1 MEVGFDAGDRT
12 VVARHFQLLLSV
24 IAVLAVASA
33 SRFYFVARIGERV
46 VADIR
51 KQVHGHV
58 LGMNPTFFEVTR
70 TGEVLSRLTTD
81 TTLIQT
87 VIGSGA
93 SMALR
98 NVLIFLGA
106 FVMLIVTSPQLMG
119 AILVL
124 IPLVLVP
131 ILLLGRR
138 VRRLSRLSQDRV
150 ADTSA
155 IAGENLNAVETVQAF
170 TQEHTEKDR
179 FGAATE
185 DAYQVAL
192 VRIRNRALLIFL
204 VISLM
209 FGGVVGVLWLGAEAV
224 LSGRMTAGVLIQF
237 VFYAIFVASSAA
249 ALSQVW
255 GEVQRAAGATERL
268 MELLAAR
275 PTITAPARPLP
286 LPEPVRGR
294 VSLES
299 VEFQYPSRPD
309 DAALNG
315 ISLAIEPGET
325 VALVGPS
332 GAGKS
337 TVFKLLLRFYD
348 PHGGSIRLDGVDLRE
363 ADPQAVRSHIGLV
376 PQETVLFS
384 ADARENIRYG
394 RPSATD
400 AEVEAAAA
408 AAFADDFIQ
417 GLPERYDTFLGE
429 RGLRL
434 SVGQRQR
441 IAIARAILRDPAVML
456 LDEATSSLDAESEHL
471 VHEALERL
479 MANRT
484 TLIIAHRLATVLKA
498 DRIVVM
504 DQGRIRR
511 HRHPRG
517 VDGRRRALRQAG
529 VAAVRAGSLTTCR
542 ESPAGRKAG
551 VRLVQF
557 TQGGDHM
564 EQRLSIVTLGVRDLP
579 RARAFYEALGWRV
592 ATEEHAE
599 SIVCFTLNGVGFAL
613 YPLAMLA
620 QDIGLPDTPAGTTG
634 AVTLAY
640 NVRTREEVA
649 LLLDEADR
657 AGGTIVKPAQDVF
670 WGGHSGYF
678 KDPDGHLWEVA
689 WNPFSPLDDDGNF
702 AW

>member
-1 MEVGFDAGDRT
+1 MRHLVRYLKPYPGLLILTILSLLTAAVATLILPIATRQFLDIGFDDENRALI
-12 VVARHFQLLLSV
+12 ARQFQLLLGV

-51 KQVHGHV
+51 KQVHAHV

-70 TGEVLSRLTTD
+70 TGEILSRLTTD

-98 NVLIFLGA
+98 NLLIFVGG

-119 AILVL
+119 AVMVL
-124 IPLVLVP
+124 IPLVLLP
-131 ILLLGRR
+131 ILVLGRR

-155 IAGENLNAVETVQAF
+155 IAGENLDAVETVQAF
-170 TQEHTEKDR
+170 TQERNEEDR
-179 FGAATE
+179 FDAATE
-185 DAYQVAL
+185 AAYRTAL
-192 VRIRNRALLIFL
+192 VRICNRALLIFL
-204 VISLM
+204 VITLM
-209 FGGVVGVLWLGAEAV
+209 FGGVLGVLWLGAEAV
-224 LSGRMTAGVLIQF
+224 LSGRMSPGVLIQF
-237 VFYAIFVASSAA
+237 VFYAIFVAGSAA

-268 MELLAAR
+268 MELQEAR
-275 PTITAPARPLP
+275 PTITAPASPLP
-286 LPEPVRGR
+286 LPEPAMGR
-294 VSLES
+294 VSLEA

-309 DAALNG
+309 EHALDCF
-315 ISLAIEPGET
+315 SLAIEPGET

-348 PHGGSIRLDGVDLRE
+348 PGSGCIRLDGVDLRE
-363 ADPQAVRSHIGLV
+363 ADPQAVRSRIGLV

-384 ADARENIRYG
+384 ANARENIRYG

-400 AEVEAAAA
+400 AEVAAAA
-408 AAFADDFIQ
+408 GAAFADDFIR
-417 GLPERYDTFLGE
+417 GLPDHYDTFLGE
-429 RGLRL
+429 KGLRL
-434 SVGQRQR
+434 SIGQRQR

-498 DRIVVM
+498 DRIVVI
-504 DQGRIRR
+504 DQGRI
-511 HRHPRG
+511 
-517 VDGRRRALRQAG
+517 
-529 VAAVRAGSLTTCR
+529 VATGT
-542 ESPAGRKAG
+542 
-551 VRLVQF
+551 
-557 TQGGDHM
+557 H
-564 EQRLSIVTLGVRDLP
+564 
-579 RARAFYEALGWRV
+579 EALMSGGGLYARL
-592 ATEEHAE
+592 A
-599 SIVCFTLNGVGFAL
+599 SLQFA
-613 YPLAMLA
+613 P
-620 QDIGLPDTPAGTTG
+620 
-634 AVTLAY
+634 
-640 NVRTREEVA
+640 
-649 LLLDEADR
+649 EA
-657 AGGTIVKPAQDVF
+657 
-670 WGGHSGYF
+670 
-678 KDPDGHLWEVA
+678 
-689 WNPFSPLDDDGNF
+689 
-702 AW
+702 

>member
-1 MEVGFDAGDRT
+1 MQAPGNLFDSRPASKNLRPLRYLVGYLRPYPWLLTLAVLSLLAAAAATLVLPITARQIIETGFIEENRT
-12 VVARHFQLLLSV
+12 LISRYFQLLIGV

-33 SRFYFVARIGERV
+33 GRFYFVARIGERV
-46 VADIR
+46 VADVR
-51 KQVHGHV
+51 KQIHGHV

-70 TGEVLSRLTTD
+70 TGEILSRLTTD

-98 NVLIFLGA
+98 NLLIFAGG

-119 AILVL
+119 AVLVL
-124 IPLVLVP
+124 IPLVLLP
-131 ILLLGRR
+131 ILVLGRR

-155 IAGENLNAVETVQAF
+155 LAGENLDAVETVQAF
-170 TQEHTEKDR
+170 TQERNERDR

-185 DAYQVAL
+185 AAYHAAL
-192 VRIRNRALLIFL
+192 ARIRNRALLIFL
-204 VISLM
+204 VITLM

-224 LSGRMTAGVLIQF
+224 LSGRMSAGVLIQF
-237 VFYAIFVASSAA
+237 VFYAIFVAGSAA
-249 ALSQVW
+249 SLSQVW

-268 MELLAAR
+268 MELLGAR
-275 PTITAPARPLP
+275 PDVISPATPRH
-286 LPEPVRGR
+286 LPEPPQGSV
-294 VSLES
+294 VLDA
-299 VEFQYPSRPD
+299 VEFGYPSRPGERAL
-309 DAALNG
+309 DAF
-315 ISLAIEPGET
+315 SLAIEPGET

-348 PHGGSIRLDGVDLRE
+348 PAGGCIRLDGVDLRE
-363 ADPQAVRSHIGLV
+363 ADPRAVRSRIGLV
-376 PQETVLFS
+376 PQETVIFS

-400 AEVEAAAA
+400 AEVAVAAG

-429 RGLRL
+429 KGLRL
-434 SVGQRQR
+434 SIGQRQR

-498 DRIVVM
+498 DRIVVI
-504 DQGRIRR
+504 DQGRI
-511 HRHPRG
+511 
-517 VDGRRRALRQAG
+517 
-529 VAAVRAGSLTTCR
+529 
-542 ESPAGRKAG
+542 
-551 VRLVQF
+551 
-557 TQGGDHM
+557 
-564 EQRLSIVTLGVRDLP
+564 
-579 RARAFYEALGWRV
+579 V
-592 ATEEHAE
+592 ATGTHEELM
-599 SIVCFTLNGVGFAL
+599 SNGGLYARLASLQFA
-613 YPLAMLA
+613 P
-620 QDIGLPDTPAGTTG
+620 
-634 AVTLAY
+634 
-640 NVRTREEVA
+640 
-649 LLLDEADR
+649 EA
-657 AGGTIVKPAQDVF
+657 
-670 WGGHSGYF
+670 
-678 KDPDGHLWEVA
+678 
-689 WNPFSPLDDDGNF
+689 
-702 AW
+702 

>member
-1 MEVGFDAGDRT
+1 MQAPGNLFDSRPGSKNLRPLRYLVGYLRPYPWLLTLAVLSLLAAAAATLVLPITARQIIETGFIEENRT
-12 VVARHFQLLLSV
+12 LISRYFQLLIGV

-33 SRFYFVARIGERV
+33 GRFYFVARIGERV
-46 VADIR
+46 VADVR
-51 KQVHGHV
+51 KQIHGHV

-70 TGEVLSRLTTD
+70 TGEILSRLTTD

-98 NVLIFLGA
+98 NLLIFAGG

-119 AILVL
+119 AVLVL
-124 IPLVLVP
+124 IPLVLLP
-131 ILLLGRR
+131 ILVLGRR

-155 IAGENLNAVETVQAF
+155 LAGENLDAVETVQAF
-170 TQEHTEKDR
+170 TQERNEKDR

-185 DAYQVAL
+185 AAYHAAL
-192 VRIRNRALLIFL
+192 ARIRNRALLIFL
-204 VISLM
+204 VITLM

-224 LSGRMTAGVLIQF
+224 LSGRMSAGVLIQF
-237 VFYAIFVASSAA
+237 VFYAIFVAGSAA
-249 ALSQVW
+249 SLSQVW

-268 MELLAAR
+268 MELLGAR
-275 PTITAPARPLP
+275 PDVTPPAAPRP
-286 LPEPVRGR
+286 LPEPPQGSV
-294 VSLES
+294 VLDA
-299 VEFQYPSRPD
+299 VEFGYPSRPGERAL
-309 DAALNG
+309 DAF
-315 ISLAIEPGET
+315 SLAIEPGET

-348 PHGGSIRLDGVDLRE
+348 PAGGCIRLDGVDLRE
-363 ADPQAVRSHIGLV
+363 ADPRAVRSRIGLV
-376 PQETVLFS
+376 PQETVIFS

-400 AEVEAAAA
+400 AEVAVAAG

-429 RGLRL
+429 KGLRL
-434 SVGQRQR
+434 SIGQRQR

-498 DRIVVM
+498 DRIVVI
-504 DQGRIRR
+504 DQGRI
-511 HRHPRG
+511 
-517 VDGRRRALRQAG
+517 
-529 VAAVRAGSLTTCR
+529 
-542 ESPAGRKAG
+542 
-551 VRLVQF
+551 
-557 TQGGDHM
+557 
-564 EQRLSIVTLGVRDLP
+564 
-579 RARAFYEALGWRV
+579 V
-592 ATEEHAE
+592 ATGTHEELM
-599 SIVCFTLNGVGFAL
+599 SNGGLYARLASLQFA
-613 YPLAMLA
+613 P
-620 QDIGLPDTPAGTTG
+620 
-634 AVTLAY
+634 
-640 NVRTREEVA
+640 
-649 LLLDEADR
+649 EA
-657 AGGTIVKPAQDVF
+657 
-670 WGGHSGYF
+670 
-678 KDPDGHLWEVA
+678 
-689 WNPFSPLDDDGNF
+689 
-702 AW
+702 